1 LVVPVDEVVA
11 DDVPVTSEVLSASL
25 AARAELHASA
35 SMVQETRRNLKEVIT
50 STLDR
55 RSW

>member
-1 LVVPVDEVVA
+1 MPVDEVVA